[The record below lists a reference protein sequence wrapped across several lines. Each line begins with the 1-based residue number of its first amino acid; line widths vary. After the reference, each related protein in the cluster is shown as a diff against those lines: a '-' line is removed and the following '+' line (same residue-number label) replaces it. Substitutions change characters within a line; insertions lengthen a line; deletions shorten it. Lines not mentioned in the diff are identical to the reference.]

1 WRGCRSSFYCTDRFA
16 AFASFGCVTMIVMQS
31 LMNSAVVCGA
41 LPATGIPLPFFSLG
55 GSSIIVTL
63 MMCGFV
69 VNASRCNT
77 NEGEDDF
84 VNTTNSDGF
93 EVRSVNG
100 VKVYE

>member
-1 WRGCRSSFYCTDRFA
+1 MNR
-16 AFASFGCVTMIVMQS
+16 FASFVSFGFVTMIVMQS
-31 LMNSAVVCGA
+31 LINCAVVCGA

-77 NEGEDDF
+77 DEDADDF
-84 VNTTNSDGF
+84 VNDVHGDEF
-93 EVRSVNG
+93 KIRSVNG
-100 VKVYE
+100 VTVYE